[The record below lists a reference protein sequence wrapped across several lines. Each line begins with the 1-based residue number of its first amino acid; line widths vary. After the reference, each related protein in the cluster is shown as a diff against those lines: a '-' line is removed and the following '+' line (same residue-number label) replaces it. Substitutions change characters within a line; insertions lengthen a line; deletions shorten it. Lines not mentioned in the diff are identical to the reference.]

1 MHDLVVEVASAGET
15 YAMDVPQSVDG
26 DTRVLGRAA
35 AWSSQSTGTTVL
47 GSAKMGPNRPA
58 QGAHVGTA
66 SFVVAAAARG
76 RGIGRAL
83 GEYAVEWHRANGFA
97 GIQFNAVVSTNTGAI
112 RLWQSLGFETIGI
125 VPGAFRLP
133 DSSYADLH
141 VMYLRL
147 EQTDEHRGDPP
158 LPGQVDGWRVRSS
171 RSTWTREAWWA
182 TAGSPSSTPRASS
195 ARARTPAGSVASTR
209 SSSTARRWLTAR
221 RRSSGPRAPGWSAT
235 PSSTGS

>member
-1 MHDLVVEVASAGET
+1 VVEIRPIRESDWSQVHTLVVEVAAAGET
-15 YAMDVPQSVDG
+15 YAMEVPQSEG
-26 DTRVLGRAA
+26 ETRAFWSGREVVVAVEED
-35 AWSSQSTGTTVL
+35 TVL

-112 RLWQSLGFETIGI
+112 RLWESLGFETIGV
-125 VPGAFRLP
+125 VPGGFRLP

-141 VMYLRL
+141 VMWLGL
-147 EQTDEHRGDPP
+147 A
-158 LPGQVDGWRVRSS
+158 DG
-171 RSTWTREAWWA
+171 
-182 TAGSPSSTPRASS
+182 
-195 ARARTPAGSVASTR
+195 
-209 SSSTARRWLTAR
+209 
-221 RRSSGPRAPGWSAT
+221 
-235 PSSTGS
+235 